1 MDEAPSEEAIE
12 YGPQLPDNYVP
23 LDKEPASKQDDV
35 DDIPSRKR
43 HTMED
48 DATDNV
54 DDLLDKAM
62 ELKRPR
68 LDEGRLVNG

>member
-23 LDKEPASKQDDV
+23 PDKEPASKQDDV

-43 HTMED
+43 PTMED

-54 DDLLDKAM
+54 DHLLDEAM